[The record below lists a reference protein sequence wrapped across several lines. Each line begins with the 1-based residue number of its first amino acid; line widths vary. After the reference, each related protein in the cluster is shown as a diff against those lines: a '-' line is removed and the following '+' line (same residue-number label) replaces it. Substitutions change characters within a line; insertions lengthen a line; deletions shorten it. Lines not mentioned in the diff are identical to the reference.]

1 MSDPTAFDPARSES
15 LAAES
20 LPWLAALRADP
31 DAERAGVRWQTAARE
46 AAAGAAAAS
55 SLAASD
61 SSAWRV
67 GEVILG
73 ADRPPAQLFWRP
85 ASPHELFAK
94 LDPRQPSQL
103 WIPVGNSLATLTLAL
118 HRYRASA
125 VPSRLQLPL
134 LQRGFVGHR
143 DWLGQGF
150 AELAAE
156 FAAHP
161 ALDPLSWGSAY
172 ADDPWPRPLP
182 ADLPSATC
190 VLLQQHY
197 AMQGEEGPRSL
208 TFVTRWSRS
217 LVVLED
223 HAGALVLATTY
234 VGATDKAGT
243 TPLPEEGTGAQ
254 PALPAAAEL
263 PAPAQSPASA
273 ELEDAPVDVRWVLA
287 DRAFVSATTLQERLR
302 TAASP
307 AAMSGSGEDR
317 VTTLLGLAAVYGDDL
332 RLLTT
337 LRWIA
342 RLTPGDWALRAAA
355 IALAERRGYS
365 LLLHELCAGET
376 DPELAAELSALT
388 SAEPIGTVG
397 ADPEPAA

>member
-1 MSDPTAFDPARSES
+1 MPDPTASDPACSES
-15 LAAES
+15 FTAES

-31 DAERAGVRWQTAARE
+31 AAEGAGVRWRTAAGE
-46 AAAGAAAAS
+46 DSASAAARCS
-55 SLAASD
+55 PAASD
-61 SSAWRV
+61 SESHWV
-67 GEVILG
+67 GEVLLG

-85 ASPHELFAK
+85 AAPQELFAA
-94 LDPRQPSQL
+94 LEPRQPVQL
-103 WIPVGNSLATLTLAL
+103 WIPVGDSLATLTAAL
-118 HRYRASA
+118 HRYRTAA

-143 DWLGQGF
+143 DSLGQGF

-156 FAAHP
+156 LAAHP
-161 ALDPLSWGSAY
+161 ALDPLGWGSAY

-182 ADLPSATC
+182 ADLPSSTC
-190 VLLQQHY
+190 ALLRQHY
-197 AMQGEEGPRSL
+197 ARQEAGGPRSL

-234 VGATDKAGT
+234 AGSTASADATPPRAAGA
-243 TPLPEEGTGAQ
+243 E
-254 PALPAAAEL
+254 
-263 PAPAQSPASA
+263 PAQSAVTEPIKRAV
-273 ELEDAPVDVRWVLA
+273 LEDAPADVRWALSG
-287 DRAFVSATTLQERLR
+287 RAFASASTLEERLR
-302 TAASP
+302 AAAGP
-307 AAMSGSGEDR
+307 AALGGAGEDR

-355 IALAERRGYS
+355 IAVAERRGYA

-388 SAEPIGTVG
+388 SAEPPGTLG
-397 ADPEPAA
+397 SLGPGPEPAA